1 MRQRRAKG
9 DEREGSRLCGRR
21 VDEGCRIRD
30 AKGKERMG
38 GWKRSKPSVP
48 GRGAARERRWRLAL
62 DDAHHVVVIDVR
74 GYETYSGEGYRN
86 PDTLDTACRDD
97 NRENGKLDVR
107 WRTYPVNVVGAP
119 PRREKRIALPRGTR
133 TRTQVARLPRGER
146 IRPTNLFSRGRG

>member
-9 DEREGSRLCGRR
+9 DEREGSRLYGRR
-21 VDEGCRIRD
+21 VDEGCRVRG

-86 PDTLDTACRDD
+86 PDTLDTACCDD

-107 WRTYPVNVVGAP
+107 WRTYPVNVVGA